1 MHLGRLR
8 LALAT
13 ALTAACLAVAGQGT
27 AMAGPASGQV
37 LIPPPDGGIYHAAF
51 PEFGGA
57 EDNVSAGR
65 IAGFEA
71 LVRKP
76 ITWAYFSNNWFG
88 GIHFPQ
94 AAVDQVRAAGRIPF
108 IRLMAWSRFRD
119 HGADTTYTLDRI
131 IAGDFDAELTAW
143 GQAAG
148 AEPFPLL
155 VEFGTEVNGQWFP
168 WNGKWA
174 GGGATTGYGDP
185 TLPDGPERFRDAYR
199 HVHDVITAGGAD
211 NLTWFWHVVPD
222 GQPSAAWNAVAN
234 YYPGDAYVDWSGVSV
249 YGPIGYGEKWRP
261 FASGMD
267 RAYAELTAV
276 APSKPIAVLEYSAIQ
291 NRRKAGWLRAAI
303 NAVASHRWPQ
313 VHALS
318 VFHSRFRGPN
328 GVVNLHVNS
337 DKRSLRAYRNAI
349 SNPVFESTPIFGAR

>member
-1 MHLGRLR
+1 MRLGRAR
-8 LALAT
+8 T
-13 ALTAACLAVAGQGT
+13 AIAAGLTAVCLAAIGHGT
-27 AMAGPASGQV
+27 AAAGPASGQA

-57 EDNVSAGR
+57 EDKVSAAR
-65 IAGFEA
+65 ITGFES
-71 LVRKP
+71 LVGKP
-76 ITWAYFSNNWFG
+76 IAWAYFSNNWFG
-88 GIHFPQ
+88 GIQFPQ
-94 AAVDQVRAAGRIPF
+94 ANVDQVRAAGRIPF

-119 HGADTTYTLDRI
+119 RGADTTYTLDRI
-131 IAGDFDAELTAW
+131 IAGQFDAQLAAW

-148 AEPFPLL
+148 TQPFPML

-185 TLPDGPERFRDAYR
+185 SLPDGPERFRDAYR
-199 HVHDVITAGGAD
+199 HVHDVITAAGAD

-222 GQPSAAWNAVAN
+222 GQPAAAWNSIAN

-261 FASGMD
+261 FSRGMD
-267 RAYAELTAV
+267 RAYAALTAV

-291 NRRKAGWLRAAI
+291 DRRKAGWLRAAI
-303 NAVASHRWPQ
+303 NAVASGRWPQ
-313 VHALS
+313 VKALS

-337 DKRSLRAYRNAI
+337 DKRSLRAYRGAI
-349 SNPVFESTPIFGAR
+349 ANPVFVSTPVFGTR